1 MRPATNSLR
10 APNPDA
16 TLRHPGA
23 YSVVARFT
31 DTLTADVNL
40 FSIFIHGAF
49 QERTNGNGGVYVF
62 NDQTPGDGKNE
73 LRFDWRGMSA
83 GQHLIEVDYTGD
95 GLALEATRLVRV
107 TLTGVADTDGDKRL
121 IFERRVHIQGCLL
134 QPRGDQETQLG
145 QKIFEN
151 LLARFCERIGP
162 APSDFLQ
169 LAGES
174 CRVIGHCANA
184 LAEVPGGLSRIPDR
198 QRGLKFC
205 KRTP

>member
-107 TLTGVADTDGDKRL
+107 TLTGVADTDRDGLPD
-121 IFERRVHIQGCLL
+121 FWEIQ
-134 QPRGDQETQLG
+134 
-145 QKIFEN
+145 N
-151 LLARFCERIGP
+151 
-162 APSDFLQ
+162 
-169 LAGES
+169 
-174 CRVIGHCANA
+174 
-184 LAEVPGGLSRIPDR
+184 GLSPTNSTGLDGAAGDPDGDGFTNL
-198 QRGLKFC
+198 QEYLA
-205 KRTP
+205 